1 MLSDYVW
8 DIKTCEMCEQRKN
21 RLDCE
26 SSQKGKSLWKRKYIS
41 KGCLLLIDITIKKK
55 CDKCVMNFL
64 TIYGKYL
71 KEMWKI
77 NFNRLFIERTYKI
90 IMYTEGEW

>member
-1 MLSDYVW
+1 MVSDYAG
-8 DIKTCEMCEQRKN
+8 DIKNMWNVWTKKKIGWIA
-21 RLDCE
+21 
-26 SSQKGKSLWKRKYIS
+26 SPAKKGKSLWKRKYIS

-77 NFNRLFIERTYKI
+77 NFNRLL
-90 IMYTEGEW
+90 